1 MRIEK
6 IKTKFVKKVFP
17 KLIGGA
23 INIVSY
29 YSPLKAAM
37 LSMHLFSTPRGGRML
52 PFQKAYLDKADE
64 QLVLMYED
72 ENIQTYH
79 WKGSGKKILL
89 MHGWESNS
97 WRWRKLIKVL
107 REYDYDI
114 MAMDAPAHGLTGSKI
129 FNADLYAKMANVAV
143 DHFKPEIVIGHS
155 VGGMAVLFH
164 GHTYKDTSIKQRII
178 LAAPDKWLDLAEKF
192 HGILGLN
199 NRVIGSLEK
208 AFQSYFPQPQSY
220 YNCSDFVVN
229 LDGTGLLI
237 HDEDDL
243 INESK
248 EGQKISENWVNS
260 KFIKTKGFGHA
271 LQNREVFDIIC
282 QFIERNNEE
291 A

>member
-1 MRIEK
+1 MRVKK
-6 IKTKFVKKVFP
+6 IRTNLVKKVYP
-17 KLIGGA
+17 KLIGGT
-23 INIVSY
+23 INLLSY

-52 PFQKAYLDKADE
+52 PYQKSFLDKSDE
-64 QLVLMYED
+64 QIVLDY
-72 ENIQTYH
+72 NGAAIQTYH
-79 WKGSGKKILL
+79 WKGTGKKILL

-107 REYDYDI
+107 REQDYDI
-114 MAMDAPAHGLTGSKI
+114 MSMDAPAHGLSGSKI
-129 FNADLYAKMANVAV
+129 FNADLYSNMANVV
-143 DHFKPEIVIGHS
+143 VEYFHPETVIGHS

-164 GHTYKDTSIKQRII
+164 GHTYKETSVKQRIV
-178 LAAPDKWLDLAEKF
+178 LAPPDRWLDLAKKF

-199 NRVIGSLEK
+199 KRVIGALEE
-208 AFQSYFPQPQSY
+208 AFQNFFPMPQSY

-248 EGQKISENWVNS
+248 EGQTIASNWENSIFV
-260 KFIKTKGFGHA
+260 KTKGFGHA
-271 LQNREVFDIIC
+271 LQNKEVFDIIC
-282 QFIERNNEE
+282 RFIEVNDISK
-291 A
+291 